1 MKIVVLGGAG
11 KMGVLAVE
19 DLVLNERVDEVV
31 LADRELDMA
40 NAIAAHLDSRKLS
53 VKQIDL
59 NDHQALVGLLLDADA
74 CVNATVYYTNLK
86 VMAACLEARTHYT
99 DLGGLFHG
107 TREQLKLHDQ
117 FLEAGVSAVL
127 GMGSAPGA
135 PNILARYA
143 ADRLDTIDAI
153 RIYDGVKP
161 PPADNMKFT
170 YAVPTIIDELTLS
183 PMVYRHGEF
192 IAREPLSELEPYP
205 FTPPLGTLPMHLSLH
220 SEVATL
226 PVSFKDKGIQECF
239 FKINYWGMAK
249 ETVDKV
255 RVLADFGFDSKELV
269 TITTGNGRVEVSP
282 REFMIAMMGDF
293 VPSSLD
299 FLTAS
304 ENEPGD
310 WAKEIV
316 SEVRGTAGD
325 QPVVYRMAL
334 LTRKG
339 ALPTGV
345 LPARGA
351 VWQAAGRVEPGVH
364 PPELAFDPQ
373 PFLKELEER
382 GILTSVTVTRG
393 L

>member
-11 KMGVLAVE
+11 TMGVLAVE
-19 DLVLNERVDEVV
+19 DLVINERVDEVV
-31 LADRELDMA
+31 LADRDIEMSGA
-40 NAIAAHLDSRKLS
+40 VASHLDTPKLS
-53 VKQIDL
+53 IREVDL
-59 NDHQALVGLLLDADA
+59 NDHEALVELLRDADA

-86 VMAACLEARTHYT
+86 VMNACLEALTHYV
-99 DLGGLFHG
+99 DMGGLFHG

-117 FLEAGVSAVL
+117 FKEAGISAVL

-143 ADRLDTIDAI
+143 ADRLDSIEYI

-161 PPADNMKFT
+161 PPADSMKFT

-183 PMVYRHGEF
+183 PMVYRDGEF
-192 IAREPLSELEPYP
+192 IACLPMSEMEDYP

-226 PVSFKDKGIQECF
+226 PVSFKDKGVQECF
-239 FKINYWGMAK
+239 FKIKYWGMAK
-249 ETVDKV
+249 ETVEKV
-255 RVLADFGFDSKELV
+255 RVLADFGFDSPEPVQVKGAEIL
-269 TITTGNGRVEVSP
+269 P
-282 REFMIAMMGDF
+282 RDFMIAMMGDF
-293 VPSSLD
+293 VPTSLE
-299 FLTAS
+299 FLTAPPTK
-304 ENEPGD
+304 PGD

-316 SEVRGTAGD
+316 SEVKGTEEG
-325 QPVVYRMAL
+325 QPVIIRMGMLAL
-334 LTRKG
+334 KG

-345 LPARGA
+345 LPARSA
-351 VWQAAGRVEPGVH
+351 VWQALGRVPAGVY

-382 GILTSVTVTRG
+382 NIQTRITVTRG

>member
-1 MKIVVLGGAG
+1 MKIIVLGGAG

-19 DLVLNERVDEVV
+19 DLVINDRCAEVV
-31 LADRELDMA
+31 LADRDMEMA
-40 NAIAAHLDSRKLS
+40 AAITEHLDSPKLS
-53 VKQIDL
+53 VQEIDL
-59 NDHQALVGLLLDADA
+59 NDHDALVDLLQDADA

-86 VMAACLEARTHYT
+86 VMAACLEAQTHYT

-117 FLEAGVSAVL
+117 FAEAGVSAVL

-143 ADRLDTIDAI
+143 ADCLDTVDSI

-161 PPADNMKFT
+161 PPADSMKFT

-183 PMVYRHGEF
+183 PMVFRDGEF
-192 IAREPLSELEPYP
+192 IACEPMSEMEAYP
-205 FTPPLGTLPMHLSLH
+205 FTAPLGMLPMHLSLH

-226 PVSFKDKGIQECF
+226 PVSFKDKGVRECF

-249 ETVDKV
+249 ETVEKV
-255 RVLADFGFDSKELV
+255 RVLADFGFDSADPV
-269 TITTGNGRVEVSP
+269 TVDGVEIMP
-282 REFMIAMMGDF
+282 RDFMIAMMGDF
-293 VPSSLD
+293 VPTSMD
-299 FLTAS
+299 FLTAPV
-304 ENEPGD
+304 NEPGN

-316 SEVRGTAGD
+316 SEVKGTEDGQD
-325 QPVVYRMAL
+325 VVYRMAM
-334 LTRKG
+334 LTLKG

-345 LPARGA
+345 LPARSA
-351 VWQAAGRVEPGVH
+351 VWQAAGKVPAGVR
-364 PPELAFDPQ
+364 PPELAFEPQ
-373 PFLKELEER
+373 PFLKQLEER
-382 GILTSVTVTRG
+382 DILTRVTVTRG

>member
-19 DLVLNERVDEVV
+19 DLVLNERVSEVV
-31 LADRELDMA
+31 LADRDMNMA
-40 NAIAAHLDSRKLS
+40 AAIANQLDSSKLT
-53 VKQIDL
+53 VQEIDL
-59 NDHQALVGLLLDADA
+59 NDHNALVDLLRDADA

-99 DLGGLFHG
+99 DMGGLFHG

-117 FLEAGVSAVL
+117 FAEAGISAVL

-143 ADRLDTIDAI
+143 ADRLDTINYI

-161 PPADNMKFT
+161 PPADSMKFT

-183 PMVYRHGEF
+183 PMVYRDGEF
-192 IAREPLSELEPYP
+192 IACEPLSELEPYP

-226 PVSFKDKGIQECF
+226 PVSFKDKGVQECF
-239 FKINYWGMAK
+239 FKINYWGMAR
-249 ETVDKV
+249 ETVEKV
-255 RVLADFGFDSKELV
+255 RVLADFGFDSSEPVSINAIEV
-269 TITTGNGRVEVSP
+269 TP

-299 FLTAS
+299 FLTAPP
-304 ENEPGD
+304 NEAGD

-316 SEVRGTAGD
+316 SEVKGTAAD
-325 QPVVYRMAL
+325 QPVIYRMAM
-334 LTRKG
+334 LTLKG
-339 ALPTGV
+339 PLPTGV

-351 VWQAAGRVEPGVH
+351 VWQAAGRVTPGVV

-382 GILTSVTVTRG
+382 DIVTRVTVTRG

>member
-11 KMGVLAVE
+11 KMGVLSVQ
-19 DLVLNERVDEVV
+19 DLVLNGRVDEVI
-31 LADRELDMA
+31 LADRDMELA
-40 NAIAAHLDSRKLS
+40 RAIADQLDSPKLAIRE
-53 VKQIDL
+53 IDL
-59 NDHQALVGLLLDADA
+59 NDHDAHVELLRDADA

-86 VMAACLEARTHYT
+86 VMNACLEAQTHYT

-107 TREQLKLHDQ
+107 TREQLKLHDH
-117 FLEAGVSAVL
+117 FAAAGVSAVL

-143 ADRLDTIDAI
+143 ADRLDSIEYI
-153 RIYDGVKP
+153 RIYDGIKP
-161 PPADNMKFT
+161 PPASSMKFT

-183 PMVYRHGEF
+183 PMVYRNGEF
-192 IAREPLSELEPYP
+192 IACEPLSELEEYP
-205 FTPPLGTLPMHLSLH
+205 FVQPLGTLPMHLSLH

-226 PVSFKDKGIQECF
+226 PVSFQEKGVQECF

-255 RVLADFGFDSKELV
+255 RVLADFGFDKRDPVAVAGTE
-269 TITTGNGRVEVSP
+269 ITP

-299 FLTAS
+299 ILAAPA
-304 ENEPGD
+304 NEPGN

-316 SEVRGTAGD
+316 SEVKGVEDGEAI
-325 QPVVYRMAL
+325 VYRMAM
-334 LTRKG
+334 LTLKG

-351 VWQAAGRVEPGVH
+351 VWQAAGRVPAGVY
-364 PPELAFDPQ
+364 PPELAFDPE

-382 GILTSVTVTRG
+382 DIFTRVTITRG

>member
-19 DLVLNERVDEVV
+19 DLVLNDRVAEVV
-31 LADRELDMA
+31 LADRDLDMA
-40 NAIAAHLDSRKLS
+40 AAIAGQLASPKLT
-53 VKQIDL
+53 VQQIDL
-59 NDHQALVGLLLDADA
+59 NDHDALVSLLKDADA

-86 VMAACLEARTHYT
+86 VMAACLEAQTHYT
-99 DLGGLFHG
+99 DMGGLFHG

-117 FLEAGVSAVL
+117 FAAAGVSAVL

-143 ADRLDTIDAI
+143 ADRLDTIDYI

-161 PPADNMKFT
+161 PPAESMKFT

-183 PMVYRHGEF
+183 PMVFRDGEF
-192 IAREPLSELEPYP
+192 IACAPLSELEPYP

-226 PVSFKDKGIQECF
+226 PVSFKDKGVQECF

-249 ETVDKV
+249 ETVEKV
-255 RVLADFGFDSKELV
+255 RVLADFGFDSGEPV
-269 TITTGNGRVEVSP
+269 TVNGVEVTP

-299 FLTAS
+299 FLTAPP
-304 ENEPGD
+304 NEAGD

-316 SEVRGTAGD
+316 SEVKGTAED
-325 QPVVYRMAL
+325 QPVIYRMGM
-334 LTRKG
+334 LTLKG

-351 VWQAAGRVEPGVH
+351 VWQAAGRVQPGVH

-382 GILTSVTVTRG
+382 GIVTRVTVTRR